1 VAAFVSLDDGGT
13 NADAAEAEAQN
24 ATATSMF
31 VMAQLYQAR
40 DSSADEDVSGSAR
53 HCYRS
58 SDLLFLAER
67 EWLPA

>member
-40 DSSADEDVSGSAR
+40 T
-53 HCYRS
+53 
-58 SDLLFLAER
+58 
-67 EWLPA
+67 